1 MNFAPGAWKYAL
13 FPLLGAFPAL
23 FINPGVTV
31 ALLAVGGGVLFF
43 YRDPERTAPLSG
55 VAAPADGKVS
65 VVREEGDRVRLG
77 VFMNVWDVH
86 VNRAPLGG
94 TVEAVEHVPGAHRPA
109 FAKESDRNERVRIEF
124 EDHDVALIAG
134 AFAQRIHPYV
144 EEGETIER
152 GDRIGHISFG
162 SRADV
167 LLPPAFDR
175 EDLDVERGEKVTAG
189 ETVLARRGGFELA
202 EGAEALEQDDADAGD
217 AEVAGD
223 DADAD
228 AEDAEGR
235 AHGLVDDRPA
245 TADSE
250 DAETDESGLEDSE
263 LTGIGMV
270 DERE

>member
-23 FINPGVTV
+23 FITPGATV
-31 ALLAVGGGVLFF
+31 ALLALGGAVLFF
-43 YRDPERTAPLSG
+43 YRDPDRTAPLSG

-65 VVREEGDRVRLG
+65 VLREEGDRVRLG

-94 TVEAVEHVPGAHRPA
+94 TVETVEHVPGAHRPA

-124 EDHDVALIAG
+124 EDHEVALIAG

-144 EEGETIER
+144 EEGDAVER

-167 LLPPAFDR
+167 LLPPEFDR
-175 EDLDVERGEKVTAG
+175 DDLAVERGEKVTAG
-189 ETVLARRGGFELA
+189 ETVLARRGGVELA
-202 EGAEALEQDDADAGD
+202 EDAEAAERAGADAE
-217 AEVAGD
+217 AAD
-223 DADAD
+223 DD
-228 AEDAEGR
+228 AEDADGEE
-235 AHGLVDDRPA
+235 HGLVDDRPA
-245 TADSE
+245 TADTE
-250 DAETDESGLEDSE
+250 GADTDESRLEASE
-263 LTGIGMV
+263 RTGIGMV